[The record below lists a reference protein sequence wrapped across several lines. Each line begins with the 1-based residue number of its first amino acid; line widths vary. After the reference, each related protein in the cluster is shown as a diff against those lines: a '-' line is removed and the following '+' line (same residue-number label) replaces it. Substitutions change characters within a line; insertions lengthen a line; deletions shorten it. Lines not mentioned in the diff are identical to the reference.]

1 MLSCYQL
8 TLASTIA
15 WFIYRGRLKDSK
27 LSDDPGANLISSS
40 DTYDATINPL
50 ADTERPLSLS
60 FYTVPE
66 LDALETVAVAA
77 VAGCRHVGL
86 RLLGRQPGGGETA
99 LLSDP
104 ALRREVRAAMSAHSV
119 SALDAN
125 TVRLVPAT
133 DIAAYSPFFDA
144 ASELGAR
151 HVLTTVDDPEPD
163 RLIDNLMRLC
173 EMAAEHALTIDF
185 EFVPWL
191 HLSNI
196 EAAAR
201 LIRQCKHPALGISV
215 DALHFFRS
223 QGSPEQI
230 IQMPREWFRY
240 AQLCD
245 AASAVLPPSRDAF
258 ITEATEERLPPGEG
272 VIDLVGLLRAL
283 PSGIPLALEIPQVSL
298 SHSQPAHIRVKQAV
312 AATRRILR
320 AAAAK

>member
-8 TLASTIA
+8 TPASTIA
-15 WFIYRGRLKDSK
+15 WFIYRGRLRHSK
-27 LSDDPGANLISSS
+27 VSDNSGANLTTSS
-40 DTYDATINPL
+40 DTRDVTGNPI

-60 FYTVPE
+60 YYTVPE

-77 VAGCRHVGL
+77 VAGCLHVGL
-86 RLLGRQPGGGETA
+86 RLLGGQPGSGETA
-99 LLSDP
+99 LLNDP
-104 ALRREVRAAMSAHSV
+104 ALRRKMREAMSAHSV

-125 TVRLVPAT
+125 TVRLVPTT

-163 RLIDNLMRLC
+163 RLADNLMRLC
-173 EMAAEHALTIDF
+173 EMSAERALTIDF

-196 EAAAR
+196 EATAG
-201 LIRQCKHPALGISV
+201 LIRQCKHSALGISV

-223 QGSPEQI
+223 HGSPEQI
-230 IQMPREWFRY
+230 AQMPREWFRY

-245 AASAVLPPSRDAF
+245 VASAAPPPSRQAF
-258 ITEATEERLPPGEG
+258 IDEATQERLRPGEG

-283 PSGIPLALEIPQVSL
+283 PPGIPLALEIPQVSL
-298 SHSQPAHIRVKQAV
+298 SHSQPARIRVRQAV

-320 AAAAK
+320 AAAVD

>member
-15 WFIYRGRLKDSK
+15 WFIYRGRLGHSK
-27 LSDDPGANLISSS
+27 VSDDPGANLITSS
-40 DTYDATINPL
+40 DTCDAKSDPV
-50 ADTERPLSLS
+50 ADTGRPLSLS

-86 RLLGRQPGGGETA
+86 RLLGGQPGGGETA

-104 ALRREVRAAMSAHSV
+104 ALRRKMRAAMSAHSV

-133 DIAAYSPFFDA
+133 DIAAYAPFFDA

-163 RLIDNLMRLC
+163 RLADNLIRLC
-173 EMAAEHALTIDF
+173 EMATEHALTIDF

-196 EAAAR
+196 EASAR

-223 QGSPEQI
+223 HGSPEQI

-245 AASAVLPPSRDAF
+245 AASAAPPPSREAF
-258 ITEATEERLPPGEG
+258 INEATQERLPPGEG

-320 AAAAK
+320 AAAEE

>member
-1 MLSCYQL
+1 LS
-8 TLASTIA
+8 TS
-15 WFIYRGRLKDSK
+15 SK
-27 LSDDPGANLISSS
+27 TCDAKSD
-40 DTYDATINPL
+40 PL

-77 VAGCRHVGL
+77 GTGCRHVGL
-86 RLLGRQPGGGETA
+86 RLLSGQPGGGETA
-99 LLSDP
+99 LLLDP
-104 ALRREVRAAMSAHSV
+104 ALRREMRAAMAAHCV

-125 TVRLVPAT
+125 TVRLVPTT
-133 DIAAYSPFFDA
+133 DIATYSPFFDA

-151 HVLTTVDDPEPD
+151 HVLTTVDDPEPA
-163 RLIDNLMRLC
+163 RLADNLMRLC

-196 EAAAR
+196 EASAR

-230 IQMPREWFRY
+230 IQMPQEWFRY

-245 AASAVLPPSRDAF
+245 VESAIAPPSRDAF
-258 ITEATEERLPPGEG
+258 INEATQERLPPGEG

-283 PSGIPLALEIPQVSL
+283 PSGIPLALEIPQASL
-298 SHSQPAHIRVKQAV
+298 SHSLPAHIRVKRAV
-312 AATRRILR
+312 EATRRVLR
-320 AAAAK
+320 SAAEE